1 MQLTE
6 TMYTLRPHAHVLGPF
21 YMQKKARIWIRA
33 ARNKKREVIY
43 SASG

>member
-21 YMQKKARIWIRA
+21 YMQKSPHMDTGGKEQ
-33 ARNKKREVIY
+33 KT
-43 SASG
+43 

>member
-21 YMQKKARIWIRA
+21 YMQKKSPHMDTGG
-33 ARNKKREVIY
+33 KEQKT
-43 SASG
+43 